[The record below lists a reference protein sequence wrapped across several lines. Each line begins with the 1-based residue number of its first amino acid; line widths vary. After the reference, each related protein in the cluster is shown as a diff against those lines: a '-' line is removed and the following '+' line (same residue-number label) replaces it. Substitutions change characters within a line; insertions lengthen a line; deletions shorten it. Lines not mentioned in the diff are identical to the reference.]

1 MGTPISSTTAK
12 EVQELMSHVTDDGA
26 SGARFKVDGVD
37 LLMKTGTGQIYNTD
51 LGKYDSDYHTS
62 SIMAAAPANDPKIMV
77 YYGLV
82 SPNITSYSAEP
93 FKRLC
98 GIRCRHV
105 VFQQHQQM
113 IHKSRMR
120 LGKVMKCL
128 V

>member
-62 SIMAAAPANDPKIMV
+62 SIMAALD
-77 YYGLV
+77 
-82 SPNITSYSAEP
+82 
-93 FKRLC
+93 
-98 GIRCRHV
+98 
-105 VFQQHQQM
+105 Q
-113 IHKSRMR
+113 
-120 LGKVMKCL
+120 
-128 V
+128 